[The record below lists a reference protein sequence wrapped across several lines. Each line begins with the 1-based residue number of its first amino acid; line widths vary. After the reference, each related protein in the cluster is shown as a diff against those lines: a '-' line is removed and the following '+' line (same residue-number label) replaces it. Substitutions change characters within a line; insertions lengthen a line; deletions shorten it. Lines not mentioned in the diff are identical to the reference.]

1 MHPTIKDVAKR
12 ANVSIATVS
21 LAIHGNKRISE
32 ETKQKV
38 MRAIKELKYH
48 PSRPAR
54 GLVSQKTGNI
64 GFILTENHFLR
75 SEPFYTQIFLG
86 AELEAHNH
94 DYYVLLTT
102 IPEPLPKKIKLP
114 RFVAERN
121 VDGIVIAG
129 KIPENY
135 LKHLEDEDIPIVF
148 VDYSNEEH
156 DCSAVLIDN
165 FNGGKTAVEH
175 LIGLGHKNIA
185 FIGGDMNHPSIQ
197 NRFNGYKSALEQH
210 QLPVSAKNFIYD
222 EVNTTRENG
231 YIAAKKLLARNKS
244 VTAIFACNDA
254 MAIGVMQYLQEKGI
268 SIPDQISLIGFDD
281 VEAATM
287 TTPTLTTIAVP
298 KFELGG
304 EAIRLMDITLNSS
317 TIISNKVVVGVEL
330 KNRNSTGAAKSC

>member
-21 LAIHGNKRISE
+21 LAIHGNKRISD

-38 MRAIKELKYH
+38 MLAIKDLNYH

-86 AELEAHNH
+86 AELEAHNY

-102 IPEPLPKKIKLP
+102 IPDPLPRKIKLP
-114 RFVAERN
+114 RFVMERN
-121 VDGIVIAG
+121 VDGIVVAG

-135 LKHLEDEDIPIVF
+135 LKLLENEDIPIVF
-148 VDYSNEEH
+148 VDYYAETY

-165 FNGGKTAVEH
+165 FNGGKMAVEH

-185 FIGGDMNHPSIQ
+185 FVGGDMNHPSIKS
-197 NRFNGYKSALEQH
+197 RFDGYKSALEQH
-210 QLPVSAKNFIYD
+210 QLPVVAKNYSID
-222 EVNTTRENG
+222 EVNTSRENG
-231 YIAAKKLLARNKS
+231 YLAAKRLFARNKT

-268 SIPDQISLIGFDD
+268 SIPDQVSVIGFDD
-281 VEAATM
+281 VEAAAM
-287 TTPTLTTIAVP
+287 TTPTLTTLAVP
-298 KFELGG
+298 KFELGW
-304 EAIRLMDITLNSS
+304 EVIRLMDRTLSNN
-317 TIISNKVVVGVEL
+317 TVISNKVVIGVEL
-330 KNRNSTGAAKSC
+330 KNRNSTGVTKAC

>member
-102 IPEPLPKKIKLP
+102 IPEPPPKKIKLP
-114 RFVAERN
+114 RFVTERN
-121 VDGIVIAG
+121 VDGIVVAG

-148 VDYSNEEH
+148 VDYSTEDH

-165 FNGGKTAVEH
+165 FNGGKIAVEH

-185 FIGGDMNHPSIQ
+185 FIGGDINHPSIK
-197 NRFNGYKSALEQH
+197 NRFNGYKAALEQH
-210 QLPVSAKNFIYD
+210 QLPVPAKNYSL
-222 EVNTTRENG
+222 EELNTTRENG
-231 YIAAKKLLARNKS
+231 YLAAKRMLARNKS
-244 VTAIFACNDA
+244 ITAIFACNDA

-268 SIPDQISLIGFDD
+268 SIPEQISLIGFDD

-287 TTPTLTTIAVP
+287 ITPTLTTIAVP

-304 EAIRLMDITLNSS
+304 EAIRLMDITLKSS

-330 KNRNSTGAAKSC
+330 IKRNSTGIVKSC

>member
-1 MHPTIKDVAKR
+1 MHPTIKDVAKK

-38 MRAIKELKYH
+38 MRAIKELNYH

-121 VDGIVIAG
+121 VDGIVVAG
-129 KIPENY
+129 KIPDNY
-135 LKHLEDEDIPIVF
+135 LKHLENEDIPIVF
-148 VDYSNEEH
+148 VDYYTEEH

-165 FNGGKTAVEH
+165 FNGGKMAVEH

-185 FIGGDMNHPSIQ
+185 FIGGDMNHPSIK
-197 NRFNGYKSALEQH
+197 NRFNGYLSALEQH
-210 QLPVSAKNFIYD
+210 QLPISPKNYNLD
-222 EVNTTRENG
+222 EMNTTRENG
-231 YIAAKKLLARNKS
+231 YLAAKKMLARNKS
-244 VTAIFACNDA
+244 ITAIFACNDA

-268 SIPDQISLIGFDD
+268 SIPEDISLIGFDD
-281 VEAATM
+281 VEVAAITS
-287 TTPTLTTIAVP
+287 PSLTTLAVP
-298 KFELGG
+298 KFELGW
-304 EAIRLMDITLNSS
+304 EVIRLMDRTLNSN
-317 TIISNKVVVGVEL
+317 TIISNQVVVGVEL
-330 KNRNSTGAAKSC
+330 KARNSTGVVKAC